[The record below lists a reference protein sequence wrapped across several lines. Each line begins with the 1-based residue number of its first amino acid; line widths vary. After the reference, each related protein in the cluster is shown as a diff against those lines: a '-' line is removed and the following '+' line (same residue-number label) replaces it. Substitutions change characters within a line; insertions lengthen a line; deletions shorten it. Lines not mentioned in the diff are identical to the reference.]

1 MKKIFNLAVLL
12 LTAGIALA
20 QQPTIHFDKQD
31 HDFGKINEADGKVTT
46 VFYFKNEGM
55 SPLVLSNVRASCG
68 CTTPK
73 WTRQPIEPG
82 QAGEITVT
90 YNPNGRPGNFTK
102 TITVTSNADQP
113 TVRLTIRGQ
122 VIPKPA
128 KPIDSYP
135 VKMGA
140 LSLKAREIHF
150 GDLMKNDGQGSLQAV
165 EYANLTGNAP
175 IRLGLL
181 APNSNYMECALS
193 LDTVPAG
200 KTGKLNILFNAD
212 KCPVY
217 GPVTETVYLVINDT
231 VKRTDEYRITVRA
244 NLRED
249 FSKMSDDE
257 LRNAP
262 IAEMEH
268 VIDFGTIFAGKKA
281 KQVLTVGNAGA
292 AQPLAVRR
300 VVNENTMLKITAPK
314 NIRCGKKGDIKMELN
329 TAGMEKGQ
337 YSRKIAVIVNDPK
350 HPVTDITVKWTVE

>member
-1 MKKIFNLAVLL
+1 MLMAGAAV
-12 LTAGIALA
+12 A
-20 QQPTIHFDKQD
+20 QQPTIHFDKQS

-46 VFYFKNEGM
+46 VFSFKNEGM

-73 WTRQPIEPG
+73 WTRQPVEPG
-82 QAGEITVT
+82 QTGEITVT

-135 VKMGA
+135 VKMGE

-150 GDLMKNDGQGSLQAV
+150 GDLMKNSGQSSLKTI
-165 EYANLTGNAP
+165 EYANLNSKEP

-181 APNSNYMECALS
+181 APNVNYIEGALS
-193 LDTVPAG
+193 LDTIPTG
-200 KTGKLNILFNAD
+200 KTGKLNLLFNVD

-217 GPVTETVYLVINDT
+217 GPVTETIYLVINNT
-231 VKRTDEYRITVRA
+231 VKRTDEYRITLHA

-249 FSKMSDDE
+249 FSKMSDND

-262 IAEMEH
+262 IAEMER
-268 VIDFGTIFAGKKA
+268 VIDFGTVFAGKKA
-281 KQVLTVGNAGA
+281 KQALTVSNAGA
-292 AQPLAVRR
+292 AQPLAIRR
-300 VVNENTMLKITAPK
+300 VVNENTMFKINAPK
-314 NIRCGKKGDIKMELN
+314 NIRCGKKGDIKIELN

-350 HPVTDITVKWTVE
+350 HPVTDITIKWTVE